1 MTKKVGLEFKFG
13 TSRWI
18 FTVISF
24 TITAWSF
31 TKENKFSFNLL
42 ELDIFSKEE
51 PISLLTIIKNSTY
64 TRIEFF
70 KYNKTIK
77 NK

>member
-1 MTKKVGLEFKFG
+1 MGLTLRFG
-13 TSRWI
+13 TSRWQFCI
-18 FTVISF
+18 IS
-24 TITAWSF
+24 ITLTAY
-31 TKENKFSFNLL
+31 KFHFNLL
-42 ELDIFSKEE
+42 ELDIASKEE

>member
-1 MTKKVGLEFKFG
+1 MGLTLRFG
-13 TSRWI
+13 TSRWQFCI
-18 FTVISF
+18 IS
-24 TITAWSF
+24 IVLTAY
-31 TKENKFSFNLL
+31 KFNFNLL
-42 ELDIFSKEE
+42 ELDIVSKEE

-70 KYNKTIK
+70 KYSKTIK